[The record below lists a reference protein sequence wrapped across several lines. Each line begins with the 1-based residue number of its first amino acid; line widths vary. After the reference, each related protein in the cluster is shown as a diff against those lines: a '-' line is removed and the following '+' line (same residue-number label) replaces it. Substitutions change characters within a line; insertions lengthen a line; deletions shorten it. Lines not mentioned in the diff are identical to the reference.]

1 MCSQLTELLTNYGEV
16 CELWLDGGWARS
28 VKDWDLPRVYKLVKE
43 LQPYCA
49 VGVNHTIETK
59 PGSRKNVLPDSMTID
74 NCYTFHYFP
83 SDFRLWDPKIAH
95 QNDAKQYLH
104 NGQSYYLPFEHTVC
118 LSKAWNWFQKRELLP
133 VRDLDELEELFYWC
147 TSNGNTL
154 VINIPPDESGRIREF
169 EANAAIEL
177 GKRLGLKKG
186 KPLPKNGTCI
196 SMNQVAEATSV
207 SGADFFFVVG
217 FFFEGCL

>member
-1 MCSQLTELLTNYGEV
+1 MTNYGEV

-95 QNDAKQYLH
+95 QTM
-104 NGQSYYLPFEHTVC
+104 P
-118 LSKAWNWFQKRELLP
+118 
-133 VRDLDELEELFYWC
+133 
-147 TSNGNTL
+147 SNICITNNPIICHL
-154 VINIPPDESGRIREF
+154 NIRY
-169 EANAAIEL
+169 
-177 GKRLGLKKG
+177 
-186 KPLPKNGTCI
+186 
-196 SMNQVAEATSV
+196 V
-207 SGADFFFVVG
+207 
-217 FFFEGCL
+217 

>member
-1 MCSQLTELLTNYGEV
+1 MMLCYKQHIAKACIPSHTTDIVAEVSKACRKYGLQFAVYYSLWDRKEPSFHDKDKTKYIDFMCSQLTELLTNYGEV

-83 SDFRLWDPKIAH
+83 SDFRYANIAWHRFDEQSSDPT
-95 QNDAKQYLH
+95 
-104 NGQSYYLPFEHTVC
+104 NGSH
-118 LSKAWNWFQKRELLP
+118 
-133 VRDLDELEELFYWC
+133 
-147 TSNGNTL
+147 
-154 VINIPPDESGRIREF
+154 
-169 EANAAIEL
+169 
-177 GKRLGLKKG
+177 
-186 KPLPKNGTCI
+186 
-196 SMNQVAEATSV
+196 
-207 SGADFFFVVG
+207 
-217 FFFEGCL
+217 